1 MITAESRFRPRD
13 RVLVQS
19 VAGKQVLLDL
29 DDGQYYA
36 LDEVSGRIWDLCD
49 GTNSVAAVV
58 EAVCRDYDAPAETVE
73 ADVVAFLDE
82 MAAEKLLLQD
92 PEAHG
97 RRGG

>member
-1 MITAESRFRPRD
+1 MITAESRFRRRD

-58 EAVCRDYDAPAETVE
+58 DAVCRDYDAPAETVE
-73 ADVVAFLDE
+73 EDVVAFLGE
-82 MAAEKLLLQD
+82 MVEEKLVLQ
-92 PEAHG
+92 ES
-97 RRGG
+97 